1 MPWPP
6 PRGCYTRTGNIAT
19 TGGGGRGTAAR
30 QPFPGRTALL
40 QDPVS
45 QRQHLVQRLV
55 SEVLAALPIDH
66 RAPDLVGMV
75 APGKRV
81 AGFGEHVGSAAE
93 EGRARRSEERRVG
106 QVCVNKG
113 RTLG

>member
-55 SEVLAALPIDH
+55 SEVLAALQIDH
-66 RAPDLVGMV
+66 RAPELGGMV
-75 APGKRV
+75 EPGQRV
-81 AGFGEHVGSAAE
+81 SECGEHVGRADE
-93 EGRARRSEERRVG
+93 EGNERTQAMRVDEEIEG
-106 QVCVNKG
+106 WG
-113 RTLG
+113 GEPL